1 MFSVGM
7 DGMTYILKGYVRKGV
22 ENKMNNN
29 SNKLVASPYLN
40 LCTFSF
46 KYLVWVNKGN
56 KFKGATEVCNLR
68 YSSTETELALP

>member
-29 SNKLVASPYLN
+29 INKLVARPYLN
-40 LCTFSF
+40 LYTFSF

-56 KFKGATEVCNLR
+56 KFKGAIEVCNLR